1 MIALIIMLF
10 LYSILFFLY
19 YFFVLR
25 HIRKNFKKTIKIIKE
40 TINQFFVFKKIV
52 VIFLRKT
59 NKYFDFSRSMIDE
72 VYANAPP
79 CAPPCDIL
87 SLLSALYLFKKN
99 FSKYQNLSPFLKV
112 IAAPREAASKP
123 ALFERGEEVQHV

>member
-1 MIALIIMLF
+1 MLF

-59 NKYFDFSRSMIDE
+59 NKYFDFSRSMISK

-87 SLLSALYLFKKN
+87 SLLSALYL
-99 FSKYQNLSPFLKV
+99 YLSPSDITINNCNKLETIFLKV

-123 ALFERGEEVQHV
+123 ALFERGQEVQHV